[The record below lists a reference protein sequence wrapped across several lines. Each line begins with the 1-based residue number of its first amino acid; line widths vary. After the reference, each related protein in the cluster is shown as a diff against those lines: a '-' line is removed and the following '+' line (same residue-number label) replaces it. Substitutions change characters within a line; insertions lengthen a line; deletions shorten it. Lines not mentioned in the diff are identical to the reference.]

1 MAVPKHFFLKYTFLV
16 YLLLIT
22 LQVNSQTQYW
32 ALGSKNNIKWDV
44 NSSNKLPHSD
54 NIEMSGLRV
63 SGIITYTVGENK
75 EIFVSRKIIYPQLR
89 VKLKPE
95 DSQWQKY
102 RAYLIRTY
110 SDSLSPSIKINN
122 VVFNPLADIVEI
134 NGTLVINYKSQNGLL
149 IKRTLFPSTNKGL
162 FIDKYEL
169 TNTSKTNTVV
179 EVNYPNISEVEVGE
193 FGDYHIDIRCD
204 AKHKSIIKP
213 NQKIVFGVYSSASIG
228 QALPLPNL
236 SKEWDQRQSFLK
248 KVQNNL
254 VFDCPDKNLVR
265 AFEFAKIRSSE
276 SLFDSKM
283 GIVHSPGGGRYYAGV
298 WANDQVEYA
307 GPFFPFLG
315 YDLANKASLNAYR
328 IFAADM
334 EPNYRPIT
342 SSFEMQGDFT
352 CCGSDRGDAAMYAY
366 GATRFALAMGD
377 KVIAEE
383 LWPAIQWSLEYCKRH
398 TTSNGVIESQSD
410 EMEGRIGTG
419 GANLSTS
426 ALAYG
431 GYASAIDLAKSL
443 GKGDSIIKEY
453 TIAKNNLGKSIESY
467 FGADIKGYK
476 TYRYF
481 EGHNTFRHWMCLP
494 LTVGIFDRKEG
505 VVNALIDQLWT
516 EDGLLVETGKN
527 IFWDRGTLYG
537 LRGILYA
544 GYADKGYELLSNY
557 TKKRLLGE
565 HVPYPVEAHPEG
577 NQAHLSAESALY
589 GRIIIEG
596 LFGINPTGLKS
607 FTFKPVMPSGWNNM
621 SLKNIHA
628 FGHSFDIEVRKIG
641 FNMEVTITEKGK
653 SIFKSQKKN
662 GEVYDVSL

>member
-1 MAVPKHFFLKYTFLV
+1 MIVHKHFYIKYSFFG

-22 LQVNSQTQYW
+22 LHASAQAQYW
-32 ALGSKNNIKWDV
+32 TLGKKNNITWDV
-44 NSSNKLPHSD
+44 NTSSKLPHSD

-75 EIFVSRKIIYPQLR
+75 EIFVTSKIIYPQLR
-89 VKLKPE
+89 VKLKPQ

-110 SDSLSPSIKINN
+110 SDSLSPSIKINHVAFRPVAN
-122 VVFNPLADIVEI
+122 HVEI
-134 NGTLVINYKSQNGLL
+134 NGTLVINYKSQNGVLV
-149 IKRTLFPSTNKGL
+149 KRTLFPSTNKGL
-162 FIDKYEL
+162 FIDKYEM
-169 TNTSKTNTVV
+169 TNSTKKNIVV
-179 EVNYPNISEVEVGE
+179 EVTHTDISEVEEGD
-193 FGDYHIDIRCD
+193 FGNYHLDIRSD
-204 AKHKSIIKP
+204 AHQKSIIKP
-213 NQKIVFGVYSSASIG
+213 NQKIVFGVYASASIG
-228 QALPLPNL
+228 EDLPLPNL
-236 SKEWDQRQSFLK
+236 SKEWNNRQSFIK
-248 KVQNNL
+248 KVLNNL

-265 AFEFAKIRSSE
+265 AFDFSKIRASE

-334 EPNYRPIT
+334 EPTFRPIT

-377 KVIAEE
+377 KKIAEE

-443 GKGDSIIKEY
+443 GKSDSIIKEY
-453 TIAKNNLGKSIESY
+453 NFAKINLGKSIESY

-481 EGHNTFRHWMCLP
+481 DGHTTFRHWMCLP

-537 LRGILYA
+537 LRGVLYA
-544 GYADKGYELLSNY
+544 GYADKGYELLSNF
-557 TKKRLLGE
+557 TKKRLLGD

-589 GRIIIEG
+589 GRIITEG
-596 LFGINPTGLKS
+596 LFGITPNGLNS
-607 FTFKPVMPSGWNNM
+607 FTLKPVMPNGWNNM
-621 SLKNIHA
+621 SLKHIHA
-628 FGHSFDIEVRKIG
+628 FGHNFDIEVKKIG
-641 FNMEVTITEKGK
+641 PNIEVNISEKGK
-653 SIFKSQKKN
+653 SIFKSLKKI
-662 GEVYDVSL
+662 GEVYDVRL